1 MTDIF
6 FQAEKRA
13 NPAKIHYFFS
23 ASKELSGKFMIT
35 YMPRDKVLFSLLES
49 RFSQLFSKV
58 RHEFVTVTPD
68 GFRFRKQTFET
79 LGQLMKWFKVEI
91 SV

>member
-1 MTDIF
+1 
-6 FQAEKRA
+6 
-13 NPAKIHYFFS
+13 
-23 ASKELSGKFMIT
+23 MIT
-35 YMPRDKVLFSLLES
+35 YMPRDKVLFFLTES

-91 SV
+91 PV

>member
-1 MTDIF
+1 
-6 FQAEKRA
+6 
-13 NPAKIHYFFS
+13 
-23 ASKELSGKFMIT
+23 MIT

-49 RFSQLFSKV
+49 RLSFKPSSKV

-91 SV
+91 PV